1 MRETHNILLVTND
14 HVKTLTDLADNTIT
28 VSAIDRSTV
37 TVNEMTAV
45 DRELAMHAVASG
57 VDFDHAINDDADL
70 KFFWSTEIVN
80 NPNIGGVA
88 GFTVFAMSIFLMS
101 YWDSKEGSEALVL
114 VAIQIIAY
122 FCLNPYLLS
131 LVDWRNFTT
140 EEAEA
145 LLHSSVGLYKGLKS
159 CVVLVLLTTIA
170 AISYGVVQLSLD
182 KGGLRGG
189 EYFVSM
195 LFDSASLTL
204 PFICFGLY
212 TALPLEAV
220 QILASLPFLF
230 MIFFSTTFPPGGGVP
245 GVKALRYL
253 FARFYLWCRVPFV
266 EDEMEGCPSSGG
278 MLTFWTVFTGLLGF
292 ILFSIFLVV
301 SSLLAKKH
309 QSADHAKR
317 AAVEAREEF
326 QALQREIF
334 RNKKNAAAAAA
345 GSGAAVAGSELELAG
360 AGGKEGV

>member
-1 MRETHNILLVTND
+1 VPFIVENLNLMRETHNILLVTND

-220 QILASLPFLF
+220 QILASLDSRRGGARREGPALPLRALLPLVP
-230 MIFFSTTFPPGGGVP
+230 STLRGGRDGGLPLVGRDAHLLDGLHGPPWLHPLQHLPRREQPSRQEAPVRGP
-245 GVKALRYL
+245 RQAC
-253 FARFYLWCRVPFV
+253 CR
-266 EDEMEGCPSSGG
+266 
-278 MLTFWTVFTGLLGF
+278 
-292 ILFSIFLVV
+292 
-301 SSLLAKKH
+301 
-309 QSADHAKR
+309 
-317 AAVEAREEF
+317 
-326 QALQREIF
+326 
-334 RNKKNAAAAAA
+334 
-345 GSGAAVAGSELELAG
+345 
-360 AGGKEGV
+360 